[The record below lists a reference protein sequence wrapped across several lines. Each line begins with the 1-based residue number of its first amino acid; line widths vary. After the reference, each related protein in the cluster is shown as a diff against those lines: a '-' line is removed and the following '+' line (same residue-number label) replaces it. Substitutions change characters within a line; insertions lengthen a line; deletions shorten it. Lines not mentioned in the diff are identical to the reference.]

1 MNNQWFSKFAVWI
14 VIALVLFTVVKQFG
28 GATTSGNQIGY
39 SEFLDEV
46 QARRIKQVTL
56 TEGGASGA
64 EILAET
70 TDGKKLRVTA
80 TYLDRG
86 LIGDLRNSGVKFDVK
101 PREEQSF
108 LISMLIYRALDFSF

>member
-28 GATTSGNQIGY
+28 GTTTSGNQIGY

-70 TDGKKLRVTA
+70 ESNCRADPSFMTVEQWRRTFERAG
-80 TYLDRG
+80 
-86 LIGDLRNSGVKFDVK
+86 SGV
-101 PREEQSF
+101 
-108 LISMLIYRALDFSF
+108 